1 MVTKVVC
8 DQLVVK
14 EQDSKSKLSN
24 LDIYSSKDSCR
35 RMVKNVEKGNYN
47 TLEGA
52 SVWMAMQVSEKT
64 LIFLYPTSI
73 CFNIVISNIKC
84 MKTELASMDN
94 NLYIKDIK
102 VA

>member
-47 TLEGA
+47 TLAGGSIGMDGHA
-52 SVWMAMQVSEKT
+52 SFRKDTNIS
-64 LIFLYPTSI
+64 LPYLYMLQYSHL
-73 CFNIVISNIKC
+73 
-84 MKTELASMDN
+84 E
-94 NLYIKDIK
+94 Y
-102 VA
+102 